1 MRVRLC
7 LVTLASLVCGLQ
19 CAARGPAFESKGQG
33 KLGIAQFDEWMKD
46 EDTLIPSPRRYEVR
60 GGRGNSGDELL
71 VTVVA
76 YGEYPPRDEWQETN
90 TSPEFFSISRYA
102 VSLDGQFK
110 TRPASAGEW
119 EKGARLLH
127 SKHEI
132 LGNIYLPPGSPK
144 TQTDKAVLYQEIGRA
159 HV

>member
-46 EDTLIPSPRRYEVR
+46 EDTLMPSPRRYEVR
-60 GGRGNSGDELL
+60 RGRGDSVDELL

-76 YGEYPPRDEWQETN
+76 YGAHPPPDRWQESH
-90 TSPEFFSISRYA
+90 TSPEVFRISR
-102 VSLDGQFK
+102 
-110 TRPASAGEW
+110 
-119 EKGARLLH
+119 
-127 SKHEI
+127 
-132 LGNIYLPPGSPK
+132 
-144 TQTDKAVLYQEIGRA
+144 
-159 HV
+159 